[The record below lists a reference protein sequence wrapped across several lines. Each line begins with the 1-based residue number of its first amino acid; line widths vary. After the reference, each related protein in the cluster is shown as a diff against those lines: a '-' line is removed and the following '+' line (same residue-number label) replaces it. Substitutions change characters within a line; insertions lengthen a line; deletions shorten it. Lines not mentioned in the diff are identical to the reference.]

1 MVKSLGVRM
10 SVRMFISTE
19 AWNFFCIKGVDLLET
34 SVLKQKKRYPQP
46 ALEIRAN
53 SLEVDAR
60 NSQGLQG

>member
-1 MVKSLGVRM
+1 
-10 SVRMFISTE
+10 MFVSTE

-60 NSQGLQG
+60 NAQGLQG